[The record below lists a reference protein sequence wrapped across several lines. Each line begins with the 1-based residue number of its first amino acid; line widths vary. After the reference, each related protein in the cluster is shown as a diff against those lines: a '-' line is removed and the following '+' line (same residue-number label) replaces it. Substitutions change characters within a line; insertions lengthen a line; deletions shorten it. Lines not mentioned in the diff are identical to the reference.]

1 MSDRPND
8 PPIRRGD
15 EDEPPRR
22 SWSDLAAGDERSA
35 PDAPRPPGDAAPGEA
50 PAAAPTEEPQAAP
63 PGADAAAPAQRAA
76 DTRPAPPPAEP
87 VAAAPAPDPAAA
99 PAPDPAV
106 VAQDRQDTAR
116 IVLTAITALLQPAV
130 AVLPTALGFGRP
142 IGELSAASQTAVTP
156 AGYAFAIWTPIF
168 ALAIAYAA
176 WQALPPRRDSP
187 LCRRIGWPLIGAFA
201 LSNLWMLLAQTT
213 GNGWHLVTVLGGIVG
228 FSLAA
233 FLGAGR
239 MAHDYGLVSRLLVAP
254 LLGLLAGWSVAAL
267 FVNIASAARAAEAGW
282 WMAEPT
288 AAAMLVVIAAGV
300 SGALILKLAARD
312 LWFAG
317 ALLWALIAILVA
329 NLGAVAVNLPVAIAA
344 GGMLVLVAIAAR
356 PGR

>member
-8 PPIRRGD
+8 PPVRHGD
-15 EDEPPRR
+15 DPEPPRPR
-22 SWSDLAAGDERSA
+22 WSDLAATSA
-35 PDAPRPPGDAAPGEA
+35 PQGTEDAPRQRPDGAPEPDPAQDGAARAEPPHP
-50 PAAAPTEEPQAAP
+50 AAP
-63 PGADAAAPAQRAA
+63 PEAPRAG
-76 DTRPAPPPAEP
+76 TPQPAPPAN
-87 VAAAPAPDPAAA
+87 PAAL
-99 PAPDPAV
+99 
-106 VAQDRQDTAR
+106 AQDRRDTAR
-116 IVLTAITALLQPAV
+116 IVLTLLTALLQPAM
-130 AVLPTALGFGRP
+130 AVLPTAFGLGRP

-176 WQALPPRRDSP
+176 WQALPARRDSP

-213 GNGWHLVTVLGGIVG
+213 SNGWHLVLVLAGVAG

-233 FLGAGR
+233 FLGARR
-239 MAHDYGLVSRLLVAP
+239 MAHDYGLVSRFLVAP
-254 LLGLLAGWSVAAL
+254 LLGLLAGWTVAAV
-267 FVNIASAARAAEAGW
+267 FVNLAGAARATEAPW

-288 AAAMLVVIAAGV
+288 AAAMMTVIAAGV
-300 SGALILKLAARD
+300 AGTLLLKLAARD

-317 ALLWALIAILVA
+317 ALLWALIAILAA

-344 GGMLVLVAIAAR
+344 AGMLVLVAVAAR
-356 PGR
+356 PDRR

>member
-8 PPIRRGD
+8 PPVRHGEQD
-15 EDEPPRR
+15 ETPRR
-22 SWSDLAAGDERSA
+22 SWSDPAAGEERSA
-35 PDAPRPPGDAAPGEA
+35 PGAPRPSADAAPGEA
-50 PAAAPTEEPQAAP
+50 PAAAPPGPETHAAVTPPPAADTGPAAP
-63 PGADAAAPAQRAA
+63 PADH
-76 DTRPAPPPAEP
+76 
-87 VAAAPAPDPAAA
+87 VAAAPAPDPAI
-99 PAPDPAV
+99 

-130 AVLPTALGFGRP
+130 AVLPTALGVGRP

-213 GNGWHLVTVLGGIVG
+213 GNGWHLVTVLAGIVG
-228 FSLAA
+228 FSLTAL
-233 FLGAGR
+233 LGARR
-239 MAHDYGLVSRLLVAP
+239 MAHDYGLVSRLVVAP

-267 FVNIASAARAAEAGW
+267 FVNIASAARATEAGW

-317 ALLWALIAILVA
+317 ALLWALIAIIAA

>member
-8 PPIRRGD
+8 PPIRRGED
-15 EDEPPRR
+15 DEPPRR
-22 SWSDLAAGDERSA
+22 SWSDLAAGEQRSTA
-35 PDAPRPPGDAAPGEA
+35 PGAPPDAAPPAAMPPAGTSPDGLP
-50 PAAAPTEEPQAAP
+50 PAAAPV
-63 PGADAAAPAQRAA
+63 
-76 DTRPAPPPAEP
+76 APPPADP
-87 VAAAPAPDPAAA
+87 VAAAPAPDPATAV

-116 IVLTAITALLQPAV
+116 IVLTVITALLQPAI
-130 AVLPTALGFGRP
+130 AVLPTALGIGRP
-142 IGELSAASQTAVTP
+142 IGELSAAAQTAVTP

-213 GNGWHLVTVLGGIVG
+213 GNGWHLVVVLAGVVG

-233 FLGAGR
+233 FLGAR
-239 MAHDYGLVSRLLVAP
+239 RLAHDYGLVSRLLVAP
-254 LLGLLAGWSVAAL
+254 LLGLLAGWSVAAV
-267 FVNIASAARAAEAGW
+267 FVNVASVARATEAGW

-300 SGALILKLAARD
+300 SGALLLKLAARD

-317 ALLWALIAILVA
+317 ALLWALIAIIVA

-344 GGMLVLVAIAAR
+344 GGMLVLVIVAAR